1 MTGDIDTPDDANQEQ
16 ENSADEVSDDDIVLS
31 IDDDIVDESTTEI
44 NVEELVAKVDA
55 DEAAKNREIREKLDA
70 LNEMRDDEFGSTY
83 NFDLDEKL

>member
-1 MTGDIDTPDDANQEQ
+1 MSGDIDTPDDANQEQ

>member
-16 ENSADEVSDDDIVLS
+16 EDSADEVSDDDIVLS
-31 IDDDIVDESTTEI
+31 IDDDIIDESTTEI